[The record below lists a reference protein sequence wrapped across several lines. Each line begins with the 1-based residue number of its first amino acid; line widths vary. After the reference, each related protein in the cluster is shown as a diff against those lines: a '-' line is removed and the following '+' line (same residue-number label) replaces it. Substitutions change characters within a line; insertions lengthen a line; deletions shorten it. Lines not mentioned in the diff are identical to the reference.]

1 MLLQLQVS
9 DCSGS
14 LDIHFN
20 IAEASPSDSLGGSQ
34 TERVCVLHA
43 ANQSDKVCVLHAANQ
58 PNKVCVLHAANQA
71 QAEGSLCDS
80 CHVPDQD
87 RS

>member
-1 MLLQLQVS
+1 MILWDAHKLNVT
-9 DCSGS
+9 G
-14 LDIHFN
+14 
-20 IAEASPSDSLGGSQ
+20 
-34 TERVCVLHA
+34 
-43 ANQSDKVCVLHAANQ
+43 
-58 PNKVCVLHAANQA
+58 VLHAANQA